1 MIARATTPD
10 GSVSATYLDELIAE
24 RLFIPSGVAGV
35 YGFSGTFER
44 VVEAFDDYVTR
55 AAAPLGAEVVRFP
68 PLLTRR
74 AYERTDHLSLFP
86 NLMGSVHSF
95 MGPPREVPELV
106 RRKAEGK
113 DWSAVLSATEVMLTP
128 AVCYPLYPSCA
139 GRLPEGGRTVD
150 LRGFVFRHEPSQ
162 DPARMQMFR
171 QREFVRIGSQAEAMA
186 HRDRW
191 LDLGVS
197 LLRALDLDVEAVVA
211 SDPFFADGARI
222 MKATQRE
229 QTLKHEL
236 VCPINSVEHPTA
248 VASTNYHLDHF
259 GESFGIT
266 TSDGQTAH
274 SACVGF
280 GLERVALALFRTHG
294 LRPAEWPS
302 TVRTALS
309 L

>member
-1 MIARATTPD
+1 VIARATPD
-10 GSVSATYLDELIAE
+10 SSVSGTYLDELIAE

-35 YGFSGTFER
+35 YGLSGVFEQ

-55 AAAPLGAEVVRFP
+55 AAAPLGSEVVRFP

-95 MGPPREVPELV
+95 TGSPREVPELV
-106 RRKAEGK
+106 RRKTEGD
-113 DWSAVLSATEVMLTP
+113 DWSAVLSPTEVMLTP
-128 AVCYPLYPSCA
+128 AACYPLYPACA

-150 LRGFVFRHEPSQ
+150 LRGFVFRHEPSP
-162 DPARMQMFR
+162 DPARMQIFR
-171 QREFVRIGSQAEAMA
+171 QREFVRLGSPAEAIA
-186 HRDRW
+186 HRDSW
-191 LDLGVS
+191 LDLGLS
-197 LLRALDLDVEAVVA
+197 LLRALNLDVEAVVA
-211 SDPFFADGARI
+211 TDPFFADGARI

-229 QTLKHEL
+229 QTLKHEF
-236 VCPINSVEHPTA
+236 VCPINSAEHPTA
-248 VASTNYHLDHF
+248 IASTNYHLDHF
-259 GESFGIT
+259 GESFGIM
-266 TSDGQTAH
+266 TSDGRTAH
-274 SACVGF
+274 SACIGF

-302 TVRTALS
+302 PVRAALS

>member
-1 MIARATTPD
+1 VIARATTPD
-10 GSVSATYLDELIAE
+10 GSASATYLDELIAE

-35 YGFSGTFER
+35 YGLSGVFEH
-44 VVEAFDDYVTR
+44 VVEAFDDYVSR

-95 MGPPREVPELV
+95 TGSPREVPELV
-106 RRKAEGK
+106 RRKAEGE
-113 DWSAVLSATEVMLTP
+113 DWSSVLSPTDVMLTP
-128 AVCYPLYPSCA
+128 AACYPLYPSCA

-171 QREFVRIGSQAEAMA
+171 QREFVRIGSPAEATA

-191 LDLGVS
+191 LDMGVS
-197 LLRALDLDVEAVVA
+197 ILRALDLDVEPVVA

-236 VCPINSVEHPTA
+236 VCPINSAEHPTA

-266 TSDGQTAH
+266 TSDGRTAH
-274 SACVGF
+274 SACIGF

-302 TVRTALS
+302 LVRSALS